1 MTSERIILQTKRTTR
16 TLIDGYS
23 SLSKERCVFTSEE
36 SLEECQQFDH
46 LSDMAMGDKP
56 GSPTG
61 QLGDRPDK
69 QDGEKRM
76 QAKKDGDSKP
86 ADKSMKK
93 DGTEKDNMG
102 DSGRNGARNRDRPGG
117 AREGGGNRDEE
128 RSDFFNRNFLE
139 TVLFR
144 EREDGLDFPR
154 RRSGLAREQQCQ
166 DKQGMVAHE
175 NLCHHYFDCSSPYD
189 DQPLPFVEPY
199 EKECPYPQQFS
210 TETNQCED
218 YSTVDCGDRQEM
230 VDPCDYHANMCSGPN
245 CRSCRAKF
253 ASCQEQ
259 PDGIMYWPGREGTG
273 FCVEC
278 QDQRTRGQ
286 GDCGADLKGRM
297 KIFDPDTGRCVM
309 YHGKMRHVPR

>member
-1 MTSERIILQTKRTTR
+1 MPST
-16 TLIDGYS
+16 
-23 SLSKERCVFTSEE
+23 
-36 SLEECQQFDH
+36 
-46 LSDMAMGDKP
+46 DKP

-102 DSGRNGARNRDRPGG
+102 DLGRNGARNRDRPGG

-154 RRSGLAREQQCQ
+154 RRSGLAREQRCQ

-189 DQPLPFVEPY
+189 DQPLP
-199 EKECPYPQQFS
+199 
-210 TETNQCED
+210 
-218 YSTVDCGDRQEM
+218 
-230 VDPCDYHANMCSGPN
+230 
-245 CRSCRAKF
+245 
-253 ASCQEQ
+253 
-259 PDGIMYWPGREGTG
+259 
-273 FCVEC
+273 
-278 QDQRTRGQ
+278 
-286 GDCGADLKGRM
+286 
-297 KIFDPDTGRCVM
+297 
-309 YHGKMRHVPR
+309 